1 MGLTHSVR
9 NLVVGSALT
18 AGAMAVMQGVA
29 VADEDATPTTT
40 AEEVEQVPPP
50 RPTGT
55 SASGSTTAEAKA
67 RISAAEI
74 TTPGPLT
81 RVKTG
86 PDLNCTV
93 RHAADNSPAFFLDAA
108 CGTFVAV
115 NGTLFGPD
123 DVPPDSASP
132 TPRTSY
138 TRVRQSAVT
147 GSGSFTDP
155 HKLAT
160 EVGLGATGLSITQT
174 DSYVTGQESYRTDVT
189 VANAGPVAR
198 TAQLY
203 RAGDCVVGDSDEGF
217 GSGDKAT
224 GAVACVG
231 GRVAGAGF
239 VPTSRTQQ
247 WYPISPGS
255 HYYEDSFKNM
265 WARIGS
271 QLPFP
276 DLCALCTDYEDNAAG
291 LSWQITVPAGASVTR
306 SHLTTFSLLGVMPLT
321 VTTTPNAPMAEAGSV
336 ASYTIVVANP
346 NGVTVNLHSIVDT
359 LPAGFSYVPGS
370 TSRITT
376 IDPTI
381 TGQLLTWTG
390 PIEMSPFSLLALDF
404 SVRAAVV
411 PGDYVNEARA
421 DAGLYAVAP
430 GAGSRGITVVAGP
443 DDVVPPVTPTSVGG
457 VGLVR
462 GTANALAP
470 FAPRAALKTP
480 SPAAPGTGDTLPATG
495 SDPRN
500 LLVLATLL
508 LAGGGALV
516 TAGRRQG

>member
-40 AEEVEQVPPP
+40 AEEVEQPPPP
-50 RPTGT
+50 RPSGT
-55 SASGSTTAEAKA
+55 SASGSVTDQATAP
-67 RISAAEI
+67 INAAVI

-81 RVKTG
+81 RVQTG
-86 PDLNCTV
+86 ADLNCAIS
-93 RHAADNSPAFFLDAA
+93 HAADSTPAFFADTA
-108 CGTFVAV
+108 CGTFLAV
-115 NGTLFGPD
+115 DGTLFGPD
-123 DVPPDSASP
+123 LLRPETTAPKPRSA
-132 TPRTSY
+132 Y
-138 TRVRQSAVT
+138 TRVRQPAVT

-155 HKLAT
+155 HKQVT

-174 DSYVTGQESYRTDVT
+174 DSYVAGQESYRTDIT
-189 VANAGPVAR
+189 VANAGPLSR
-198 TAQLY
+198 TALLY
-203 RAGDCVVGDSDEGF
+203 RAGDCVLGDSDEGF
-217 GSGDKAT
+217 GSVNTVT

-231 GRVAGAGF
+231 GEDMGAGF
-239 VPTSRTQQ
+239 IATPRTQL

-255 HYYEDSFKNM
+255 HHYEDVYDKV

-276 DLCALCTDYEDNAAG
+276 DLCAVCTTYEDNAAG
-291 LSWQITVPAGASVTR
+291 LSWAITVPAGGSVTR
-306 SHLTTFSLLGVMPLT
+306 SHLTTFSVLGVMPLT
-321 VTTTPNAPMAEAGSV
+321 ATLSSQSPTAAAGSV
-336 ASYTIVVANP
+336 ATYTIIVDNP
-346 NGVTVNLHSIVDT
+346 NELTVNLNSIVVT

-370 TSRITT
+370 TSRITNL
-376 IDPTI
+376 DPTI
-381 TGQLLTWTG
+381 TGQLLTWRG
-390 PIEMSPFSLLALDF
+390 PIEMNSFNLIALDF
-404 SVRAAVV
+404 SVRVAAVPGDYLNEASADAGPHAVV
-411 PGDYVNEARA
+411 PGSA
-421 DAGLYAVAP
+421 
-430 GAGSRGITVVAGP
+430 SITVVAGP
-443 DDVVPPVTPTSVGG
+443 DVVVPPVTPTSVGG